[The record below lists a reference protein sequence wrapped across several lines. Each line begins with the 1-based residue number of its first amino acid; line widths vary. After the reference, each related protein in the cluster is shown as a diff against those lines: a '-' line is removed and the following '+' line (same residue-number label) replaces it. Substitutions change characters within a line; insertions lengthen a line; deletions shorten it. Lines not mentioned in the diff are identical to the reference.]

1 MAIICEDYKQLLDS
15 YTRTITNHNIL
26 FRITKCCG
34 YSQLVTVPCNKSYQY
49 NGPILVN
56 LLEQI
61 NLQVGEWARNKV
73 VYYSKIT
80 DNMVVCEPKY
90 IHREDLFQPLSVF
103 ALSNLQTA
111 YSVNDCQYTVYQ
123 LYLEPDCNHSCQCLP
138 SIDFSTEVQIPETEQ
153 ESSSSSSSSQYQY
166 NTNTENL
173 DYVV

>member
-1 MAIICEDYKQLLDS
+1 
-15 YTRTITNHNIL
+15 
-26 FRITKCCG
+26 
-34 YSQLVTVPCNKSYQY
+34 
-49 NGPILVN
+49 
-56 LLEQI
+56 LEQI